1 MPEVHV
7 ATTFVQHSVQEALPL
22 LWLTL
27 CVCTRQLDTSGN
39 SEARLFIANGCR
51 CRSRSTSRTPPLST
65 SVGRVAFQLQ
75 QGDSPRNLQQLEQQ
89 RHRRS
94 GSDCSVSSGAR
105 GVYTTALTTG
115 ATSSSSNNSS
125 SAAHK
130 RSQQQHNDAN
140 TVIGD
145 ILATGAANHAYS
157 TTVAAGRNGGDNS
170 SSSANTGTGSSSAA
184 VTAINSTSGRSVPMT
199 VTGPK
204 RVWAGPFARL
214 TAAANSS
221 IISAI
226 TGITGGRLASSHTS
240 SDSGVITSKCY
251 LVLLL
256 RMLYLCNAIIVTLCN
271 SVQHVHATISCQQ
284 LACVQCWCMHAPL
297 T

>member
-1 MPEVHV
+1 VRV
-7 ATTFVQHSVQEALPL
+7 
-22 LWLTL
+22 
-27 CVCTRQLDTSGN
+27 QLDTSGN
-39 SEARLFIANGCR
+39 SEARLFIANG

-75 QGDSPRNLQQLEQQ
+75 QSDSPRNLQQLEQQ

-115 ATSSSSNNSS
+115 ASSSSISSS

-140 TVIGD
+140 TVVGD

-157 TTVAAGRNGGDNS
+157 TTVTAVRTADN

-184 VTAINSTSGRSVPMT
+184 VNNSKNTSSSSAPMT

-226 TGITGGRLASSHTS
+226 TGITGGRLASSHNS
-240 SDSGVITSKCY
+240 SDSGVITSKCIPTTVTATT
-251 LVLLL
+251 VLM
-256 RMLYLCNAIIVTLCN
+256 RCNDVTALQ
-271 SVQHVHATISCQQ
+271 QHTASCS
-284 LACVQCWCMHAPL
+284 
-297 T
+297 

>member
-1 MPEVHV
+1 VFCAVYDSITSLISRTARMCAP
-7 ATTFVQHSVQEALPL
+7 QHH
-22 LWLTL
+22 
-27 CVCTRQLDTSGN
+27 CTRQLDTSGN
-39 SEARLFIANGCR
+39 SEARLFIANG

-75 QGDSPRNLQQLEQQ
+75 QGDSPRNLHQLELQ

-94 GSDCSVSSGAR
+94 GSDCSVSSGTR
-105 GVYTTALTTG
+105 GLYTTALTTG
-115 ATSSSSNNSS
+115 ATSSSSINNSS

-140 TVIGD
+140 TVVGD

-157 TTVAAGRNGGDNS
+157 TTVAAGRTADHNS

-184 VTAINSTSGRSVPMT
+184 VNTSKSTSGRSAPMT

-251 LVLLL
+251 LCDASHSVAVQQ
-256 RMLYLCNAIIVTLCN
+256 RTARTRN
-271 SVQHVHATISCQQ
+271 S
-284 LACVQCWCMHAPL
+284 
-297 T
+297 